1 MSLILVIG
9 ASLLIIGIVFVTEF
23 FTRSDDQGD
32 VRDELWSIHG
42 SLSAVKH
49 TLNMHKEGS
58 IELAEVEKEL
68 ARASDEVDR
77 HYRMYRAE
85 SSRNRVIGYWTLVA
99 AVGAMVVAVLFHFY
113 LASEVENAYQR
124 GMQDEVLKL
133 QQKVQEVI
141 DGDR

>member
-23 FTRSDDQGD
+23 LTRSDDQGD

-49 TLNMHKEGS
+49 TLNMHKDGS

-85 SSRNRVIGYWTLVA
+85 SNRNRVIGYWTLVA

-113 LASEVENAYQR
+113 LVSEVENAYQR

-133 QQKVQEVI
+133 QQKVQEAL